1 MAIDTFFWRT
11 QIQSGMEGS
20 FSYKTRT
27 AQFGDGYKQIVGDG
41 LNPESQSW
49 PITLTG
55 LKSEMLPALDFIR
68 SHVTKSFIWTSPL
81 DEAGLYRVAADSV
94 KYYPLSAQAI
104 TINATFERAFAP

>member
-1 MAIDTFFWRT
+1 MAIDTFSWRT
-11 QIQSGMEGS
+11 QIQNGMEGT

-55 LKSEMLPALDFIR
+55 LKSDILPALAFLR
-68 SHVTKSFIWTSPL
+68 SHITKSFMWISPL
-81 DEAGLYRVAADSV
+81 DETGLYRVVADSV
-94 KYYPLSAQAI
+94 RYYPLSEHTI